1 VRRFFSKNLRTRLTL
16 FYSALLAG
24 ALILYAVCVSAF
36 YLHSLRE
43 QVDTSLDRDVET
55 VEGDLNTTSDGR
67 VDLTSH
73 EGEADEDK
81 LEGGYLLEVLAAD
94 GTVLYRSHQLNGQ
107 ALGPKTEAPAG
118 HAPDEPVSMRLGSGE
133 LVRTITRH
141 HDLPGGR
148 PAIVRL
154 AVSEEPYWRE
164 FWEMA
169 AILGIGLPIVVI
181 LVFVTGYLLAARAL
195 SPLDV
200 MAKRAAQITAD
211 HLNERITIP
220 NPEDELG
227 QLGTAF
233 NATLARLENSFEQLR
248 RFTADASHEL
258 RTPLTAIRSVGEVA
272 LSKGG
277 NENYYMDTI
286 GSMLE
291 ETNRLTKL
299 VDSLLTMS
307 RADAGRVSLHFSP
320 VSLLELARQSASLLE
335 VLAEEKN
342 QSIRVEGS
350 LAIEVNADRTILRQ
364 ALVNL
369 IDNAFKFS
377 PENGIIHVRVL
388 ENGANAVVEVQ
399 DNGPGIPVEHRA
411 RIFER
416 FYRVDRARARQEG
429 GTGLGLSIVEW
440 AVTVHRG
447 TVEVD
452 CESGPGSIFRLRLP
466 RYISSTLD
474 EVHGTKGGPKE
485 RA

>member
-1 VRRFFSKNLRTRLTL
+1 
-16 FYSALLAG
+16 
-24 ALILYAVCVSAF
+24 VSAF

-55 VEGDLNTTSDGR
+55 VEGDLNTGSDGR
-67 VDLTSH
+67 VELTSH
-73 EGEADEDK
+73 EGEADED
-81 LEGGYLLEVLAAD
+81 EDQGGYLLEVLAAD
-94 GTVLYRSHQLNGQ
+94 GAVLYRSPQLNGQ
-107 ALGPKTEAPAG
+107 ALGPISRGPAVQG
-118 HAPDEPVSMRLGSGE
+118 RDEPISMRLGSGE
-133 LVRTITRH
+133 LVRTITRKH
-141 HDLPGGR
+141 HLPDGR
-148 PAIVRL
+148 LTIVRL

-169 AILGIGLPIVVI
+169 GILGIGLPIVVV
-181 LVFVTGYLLAARAL
+181 LVFITGYLLAGRAL
-195 SPLDV
+195 SPVDV

-233 NATLARLENSFEQLR
+233 NATLARLESSFEQLR

-272 LSKGG
+272 LSKRGS
-277 NENYYMDTI
+277 ESYYRDTI

-307 RADAGRVSLHFSP
+307 RADAGRVPLHFSP
-320 VSLLELARQSASLLE
+320 VSLLELAKESSSLLE

-342 QSIRVEGS
+342 QSIRFEGS
-350 LAIEVNADRTILRQ
+350 NAIHVNADRTILRQ

-369 IDNAFKFS
+369 IDNAVKFS
-377 PENGIIHVRVL
+377 PENGIIQVRVS
-388 ENGANAVVEVQ
+388 GDAADAIVEIQ
-399 DNGPGIPVEHRA
+399 DNGPGIPAEHKA

-416 FYRVDRARARQEG
+416 FYRVDKARTRQEG

-440 AVTVHRG
+440 AVSVHRG

-452 CESGPGSIFRLRLP
+452 CEPGTGSIFRIRLP
-466 RYISSTLD
+466 RHTSS
-474 EVHGTKGGPKE
+474 
-485 RA
+485 